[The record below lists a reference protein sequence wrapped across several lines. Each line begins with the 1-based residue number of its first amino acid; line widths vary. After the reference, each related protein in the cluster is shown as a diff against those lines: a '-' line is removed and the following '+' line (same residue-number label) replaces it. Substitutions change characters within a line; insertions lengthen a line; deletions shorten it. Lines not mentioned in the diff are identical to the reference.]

1 METSDYG
8 ISNATAV
15 DPANPNTRGA
25 HAHQI
30 TTTNAAVSYDM
41 SIRPVYSPPTSGAGI
56 VVSSTATATGNG
68 GPASFES
75 KGASTLEVC
84 ITGRSQVEF
93 SNISMVY
100 TGPATGHFG
109 PQAIHGVVSHVST
122 NWAGLRAARDQQ
134 PVGPQPQDPPRHRF

>member
-1 METSDYG
+1 MVLRRAKNWHGEFSADLTMETSDYG

-30 TTTNAAVSYDM
+30 STTNAAVSYDM

-84 ITGRSQVEF
+84 ITGR
-93 SNISMVY
+93 ISGRVFEHEY
-100 TGPATGHFG
+100 
-109 PQAIHGVVSHVST
+109 GVHRTCSRALPS
-122 NWAGLRAARDQQ
+122 AGN
-134 PVGPQPQDPPRHRF
+134 P